1 MKGTKINYKGLEYNK
16 DGDRPVDLSSVPK
29 VTSEKELRKALR
41 NKEFMFMAIGDD
53 KLYGVNRLKYRR
65 IPFLLMEPNPVTFYF
80 SLAFDSLDQ
89 LEIAKTLLGK
99 TLLDSSP
106 SVKAMPF
113 SFVFRMASVGVI
125 FSFFAIEAFMNQMLP
140 DYALINY
147 DGKLVGKDT
156 IQRWVPFDDKINRII
171 PELCKKDFGATH
183 PKKMAVILRLK
194 KLRDELSHLKEKRT
208 NGFTSYDNVYQDILD
223 INLKSIVST
232 VKSFINFYQ
241 PGLIQNYKNKTL
253 IK

>member
-1 MKGTKINYKGLEYNK
+1 MKGTKINYKGLDYNQ

-29 VTSEKELRKALR
+29 VTSEKQLRKVLR
-41 NKEFMFMAIGDD
+41 NKEFMYMVMGED
-53 KLYGVNRLKYRR
+53 KLYGVNKLTYKRKH
-65 IPFLLMEPNPVTFYF
+65 FLLMEPNPVTFYF

-89 LEIAKTLLGK
+89 LENARALLSEV
-99 TLLDSSP
+99 LLDSPP
-106 SVKAMPF
+106 SAKAAPF
-113 SFVFRMASVGVI
+113 SLVFRVASVGVI

-147 DGKLVGKDT
+147 DGKLVEKDT
-156 IQRWVPFDDKINRII
+156 IQRWVPFDDKISRII
-171 PELCKKDFGATH
+171 PDLCKKDFETRH
-183 PKKMAVILRLK
+183 PRKMPIIWKLK

-208 NGFTSYDNVYQDILD
+208 NGFTSYDNVYQDILEV
-223 INLKSIVST
+223 NLKSIVST

-241 PGLIQNYKNKTL
+241 PGLIQNYRNKTL